1 MAEIKTEETVVTEE
15 KDVFKILDEE
25 NNTIITGINGEGEEE

>member
-1 MAEIKTEETVVTEE
+1 MAEIVKGETEE

-25 NNTIITGINGEGEEE
+25 NNTIITGVNGEGEEE